1 MPDPSTTRTCRGHAM
16 SSPDTADTGAHEA
29 ERATYD
35 IAATETKWQ
44 RVWDELDPFR
54 ADDDSPR
61 EKRYALTMFP
71 YPSGDLHM
79 GHAEVFALHDVV
91 ARYWWQRGYE
101 VLNPMGF
108 DSFGLPAENAAIR
121 NDEHPDTYTRANIAK
136 SIESCKKYAASFDWS
151 RTFNTSDPD
160 YYRWTQWLFL
170 EFFERGLAYR
180 KNSPVNWC
188 PRDQTVLANEQ
199 VVNGACERCGAEVTK
214 KELTQWYFKITDY
227 AQELLDGLDELED
240 TWPDR
245 VVTAQRNWIGR
256 SEGAHV
262 TFALHTAGGERD
274 IEVYTTRPDTLYG
287 ATFMVVAADAAL
299 AAEIVH
305 PDRARALED
314 YLVEVRKA
322 SDIDRLATDR
332 PKTGVDLGITATN
345 PVSGEEIPVWAS
357 DYVLADYGTGAIMAV
372 PAHDQRDL
380 DFARAMGLP
389 VRRVIDV
396 PGEDDPEETG
406 VATSGEGAY
415 VNSGPLDGLADKAS
429 GIRTII
435 EQLEADGRGS
445 GAVNFRLRDWLLS
458 RQRYWGAPIPIIH
471 CPVDGEVPVPEDQL
485 PVTLPMLKGSD
496 LKPKGTSPLGG
507 ATDWVT
513 TTCPRCGGPAT
524 RDTDTMD
531 TFVDSSWYMF
541 RYCSP
546 HETDRP
552 FDSAKVNAWMPCNLY
567 VGGVEHAVLH
577 LLYGRFFTKVLND
590 MGLVGFR
597 EPWSAQLNQ
606 GFVINQGKKMSKSLG
621 NGVDLGDQLAA
632 FGVDAVRLTLVF
644 AGPPEDDIDWA
655 NMSPDGS
662 LRFLQRAWR
671 LSGDVTS
678 EPGADVSGGDLTL
691 RRTTARTVHDAAELV
706 EGFRFNVMVA
716 RVMELVNATR
726 KAIDSGCGPADPA
739 VREATEA
746 VAVLLSLV
754 APYTAEEMWERLG
767 HEPTVVRAGWPE
779 VDEALLVED
788 TVTAVV
794 QVRGKVKARLE
805 VAPDI
810 SEADLEAAAL
820 ADAGVQRAI
829 DGATVR
835 KVVVRAPKLVN
846 VVV

>member
-1 MPDPSTTRTCRGHAM
+1 M
-16 SSPDTADTGAHEA
+16 SETHPAPETQAPENDQA
-29 ERATYD
+29 ATYD
-35 IAATETKWQ
+35 IEAVQTKWSG
-44 RVWDELDPFR
+44 VWDELEPFR

-121 NDEHPDTYTRANIAK
+121 NDEHPDTYTRANIAT

-151 RTFNTSDPD
+151 RTFNTSDPE

-170 EFFERGLAYR
+170 EFFKRGLAYR

-188 PRDQTVLANEQ
+188 PNDQTVLANEQ
-199 VVNGACERCGAEVTK
+199 VVGGICDRCGAEVTK

-240 TWPDR
+240 TWPAR
-245 VVTAQRNWIGR
+245 VVTTQRNWIGR

-262 TFALHTAGGERD
+262 DFAVEGREEPIT
-274 IEVYTTRPDTLYG
+274 VYTTRPDTLFG

-299 AAEIVH
+299 AGELVTDEQR
-305 PDRARALED
+305 PALDD
-314 YLVEVRKA
+314 YLVEVRKETE
-322 SDIDRLATDR
+322 INRLSTDR
-332 PKTGVDLGITATN
+332 PKTGVFLGVHATN
-345 PVSGEEIPVWAS
+345 PLTRTSIPVYAA

-372 PAHDQRDL
+372 PGQDQRDWE
-380 DFARAMGLP
+380 FAQVFDLP
-389 VRRVIDV
+389 VVRTVQPPADWEGEAFTGDGPAINSANDEIDLS
-396 PGEDDPEETG
+396 GMG
-406 VATSGEGAY
+406 VAEAKSTTISYLEGQ
-415 VNSGPLDGLADKAS
+415 GL
-429 GIRTII
+429 
-435 EQLEADGRGS
+435 GRGT
-445 GAVNFRLRDWLLS
+445 VNFRLRDWLLS

-471 CPVDGEVPVPEDQL
+471 CAVDGEVPVPEDQL
-485 PVTLPMLKGSD
+485 PVTLPMLRGTD

-507 ATDWVT
+507 ATDWVNVS
-513 TTCPRCGGPAT
+513 CPTCGGPAT

-546 HETDRP
+546 HDDHQA
-552 FDSAKVNAWMPCNLY
+552 FDTAKVNAWMPSNLY

-590 MGLVGFR
+590 MGLVDFR

-621 NGVDLGDQLAA
+621 NGVDLGDQVSA

-655 NMSPDGS
+655 NMSPEGS

-671 LSGDVTS
+671 LSNDVTS
-678 EPGADVSGGDLTL
+678 SPGADASGGDLAL

-706 EGFRFNVMVA
+706 ETYRFNVMVA
-716 RVMELVNATR
+716 RAMELVNATR

-739 VREATEA
+739 VREAVEA
-746 VAVLLSLV
+746 VAILLSLV
-754 APYTAEEMWERLG
+754 APYVAEEMWERLG
-767 HEPTVVRAGWPE
+767 HEPTVARAGWPV

-788 TVTAVV
+788 SVTAVV
-794 QVRGKVKARLE
+794 QIQGKVRARLE
-805 VAPDI
+805 VSPDI
-810 SEADLEAAAL
+810 TEADLEAAAL
-820 ADAGVQRAI
+820 SDEAVVRVL
-829 DGATVR
+829 DGRTVR
-835 KVVVRAPKLVN
+835 KVVVRAPKLVSI
-846 VVV
+846 VVEA